1 MNNFVFG
8 KRSREKLQGVHPQLV
23 EVAKQAL
30 KHSKIDFAVTE
41 GVRTVETQ
49 KRLVAKGLSQTLNS
63 KHIVQK
69 DGYSHAIDVVPYP
82 VNWSLEKFYPI
93 AEAFREAAKELGVKV
108 RWGGSWEV
116 LNDTH
121 KTARELVEN
130 YANAR
135 RKAGR
140 KPFIDA
146 VHFEIVA

>member
-23 EVAKQAL
+23 AVAEEAL
-30 KHSKIDFAVTE
+30 KRSKIDFAITE
-41 GVRTVETQ
+41 GVRTLETQ

-63 KHIVQK
+63 KHIIQK
-69 DGYSHAIDVVPYP
+69 DGYAHAIDVVPYP

-93 AEAFREAAKELGVKV
+93 AEAFREAAKALGVKI
-108 RWGGSWEV
+108 RWGGSWDI
-116 LNDTH
+116 LNNTN
-121 KTARELVEN
+121 KTARELVEQ